1 MPKKYIDS
9 FGMYEKKC
17 AKCGKNFISAPEHVY
32 KTNRKWYCSWTCY
45 NHRNDEGKI
54 KDGGKQQTKRRTI

>member
-1 MPKKYIDS
+1 MRRKSGDESYLT
-9 FGMYEKKC
+9 EKKC
-17 AKCGKNFISAPEHVY
+17 AKCGKTFIAAPYHVY

-54 KDGGKQQTKRRTI
+54 KDGGKQ